1 MADPTIRPLNAAILV
16 KLEATEGVDAAP
28 VAADAIPF
36 EGDYSYNYPFGS
48 EASNEVVGGLVA
60 GAPLIIGQAAQLT
73 INFRLKGA
81 GPAVAYTA
89 LVKPPHHAVFAMA
102 GKRPQFTAAIAA
114 QALAAGTTTSAT
126 LGATF
131 PATAQA
137 LRGMPL
143 ILSGGPAAGRW
154 PIVTDYTAGKVATL
168 ADAFGAAL
176 SVGDSAALPANW
188 LYAGTSPADA
198 AARATD
204 HPSATVYIYE
214 DGTLLKFVGCRATLS
229 LAAQAARAGIM
240 TATIT
245 GTFAGQSDASIPAGA
260 IAPSHAA
267 PTLAMGAGGINPAF
281 LVNRLG
287 LPISSFTL
295 NDQGA
300 IESPEDPNTPYGF
313 GVGVIGQ
320 RSPQLTMD
328 PLKTLVAVRDALAQL
343 SAGSVFPAGIRFGA
357 VAGNRVAITLPQA
370 TPASLEASTRGALRA
385 ESQTLRAL
393 NAGRDTLG
401 RDGDWTLC
409 FY

>member
-16 KLEATEGVDAAP
+16 KLETTEGIDAVP

-48 EASNEVVGGLVA
+48 ETSNEVVGGLVT
-60 GAPLIIGQAAQLT
+60 GAPLIVGQAAQLT

-81 GPAVAYTA
+81 GPSAVYTA
-89 LVKPPHHAVFAMA
+89 SVKPPHHAIYAMA
-102 GKRPQFTAAIAA
+102 GKRPQFTAAVSA
-114 QALAAGTTTSAT
+114 QALTAGTTSSAT
-126 LGATF
+126 LGASF

-154 PIVTDYTAGKVATL
+154 PLVTDYTAGRVATL
-168 ADAFGAAL
+168 ADTFGSAL
-176 SVGDSAALPANW
+176 GTTDQAALPANW

-198 AARATD
+198 AARLTD

-229 LAAQAARAGIM
+229 LAAQAARAGIV

-245 GTFAGQSDASIPAGA
+245 GTFAGQSDASIPAAAIGA
-260 IAPSHAA
+260 AHAA
-267 PTLAMGAGGINPAF
+267 PTLNMGAGGINPAF
-281 LVNRLG
+281 LVNRAG
-287 LPISSFTL
+287 LPISSFTI
-295 NDQGA
+295 DDSGA

-313 GVGVIGQ
+313 GSGVIGQ

-328 PLKTLVAVRDALAQL
+328 PLKTTIATRDALAQL
-343 SAGSVFPAGIRFGA
+343 SAGSIFPAGVRFGS
-357 VAGNRVAITLPQA
+357 VVGNRIGIVLPQA
-370 TPASLEASTRGALRA
+370 TPASLEAGTRGALRS
-385 ESQTLRAL
+385 ENQTLRAL
-393 NAGRDTLG
+393 NPGRDSLG